1 MSGAFV
7 MHTIS
12 TVLPS
17 NAVVVEEAPGSRKD
31 LHEFLPIRSRG
42 GGFLTMAS
50 GVLGY
55 GLPAAIGVALAQP
68 TRPVVAVIG
77 DGSSM
82 YTISALWTA
91 AQEQV
96 LVVFVILDNGQ
107 YAALRA
113 HAAGHGVTKTPGW
126 ELGGLDFV
134 ALANGM
140 GCDARRVD
148 RPDELEPALVDAL
161 AADVP
166 TLLHV
171 KIDPHIEYPY

>member
-12 TVLPS
+12 SVLPAD
-17 NAVVVEEAPGSRKD
+17 AVVVEEAPGSRKD

-42 GGFLTMAS
+42 GGFLTMSS

-68 TRPVVAVIG
+68 GRPVVAVIG

-82 YTISALWTA
+82 YAISALWTA
-91 AQEQV
+91 AQEQTP
-96 LVVFVILDNGQ
+96 VVFVILDNGQ
-107 YAALRA
+107 YAALRG
-113 HAAGHGVTKTPGW
+113 HAAGDGVSKSPGW
-126 ELGGLDFV
+126 KLGGLDFV

-140 GCDARRVD
+140 GCAARLVE
-148 RPDELEPALVDAL
+148 RPGDLEPALVAAL

-166 TLLHV
+166 TVLHV
-171 KIDPHIEYPY
+171 KTDPYFEYPY